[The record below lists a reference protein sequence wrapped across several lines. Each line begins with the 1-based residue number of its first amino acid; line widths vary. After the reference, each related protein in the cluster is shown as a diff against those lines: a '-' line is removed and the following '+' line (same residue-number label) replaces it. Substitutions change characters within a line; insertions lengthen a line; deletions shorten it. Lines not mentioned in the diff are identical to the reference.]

1 MPILTVE
8 KRDTTLL
15 ITLNRPKE
23 RNALNAELIELMRA
37 TLTDYHDN
45 QSIRAVILQ
54 GAGEHFC
61 AGADIKH
68 MHSLQTATHQENL
81 NDATQLAELLW
92 QLDTFPTPVIA
103 LSQGAA
109 IGGGVGLL
117 AACDIVCASRDAI
130 FSFSEVK
137 LGLIP
142 AIISPYVLRAIGNRA
157 MRRYFLTAER
167 MSSDTACQLGLIHE
181 VVTADTLIE
190 TGMALADNI
199 AQNGPHAV
207 IAAKKLIADIN
218 NQSLNHASALSMAER
233 LATIRSTNEAREGF
247 RAFTE
252 KRLPNW
258 S

>member
-8 KRDTTLL
+8 QRDKNLL
-15 ITLNRPKE
+15 LTLNRPKE

-37 TLTDYHDN
+37 TLSEYHDN
-45 QSIRAVILQ
+45 HSIRAVILQ

-68 MHSLQTATHQENL
+68 MHSLQAATHQENID
-81 NDATQLAELLW
+81 DATQLAELLW
-92 QLDTFPTPVIA
+92 QLYTYPAPVIA
-103 LSQGAA
+103 LVHGAA

-117 AACDIVCASRDAI
+117 AACDIAFASRDAI

-167 MSSDTACQLGLIHE
+167 MSSDTACQLGLIHD
-181 VVTADTLIE
+181 VFTADKLVE
-190 TGMALADNI
+190 TGMRLADSI
-199 AQNGPHAV
+199 AQNGPNAV

-218 NQSLNHASALSMAER
+218 NQSLNHASALSMAEH
-233 LATIRSTNEAREGF
+233 LAAIRCTSEAQEGF
-247 RAFTE
+247 LAFTE